1 MSAVGMVR
9 IVVGVVLAASVAVP
23 MAVPIVTEVAAQPA
37 PAVGAWAT
45 YRWTATAKES
55 VPVVVE
61 ERDAAGQVKRSVVQE
76 SVAPPPIFVTYSIV
90 KAAAKTYTLQIVTSQ
105 DDGGTPL
112 SVTQVVV
119 DKASGKAVRSVIQYP
134 KGVIATPESTPR
146 PLREA
151 ALPQGSREDVTVPAG
166 RFTAVRGTAQGAE
179 VWVSDQVPAL
189 GLVKAAWPT
198 GTLELVRSAPS
209 GAKDLLPGGK

>member
-9 IVVGVVLAASVAVP
+9 IVAGVVLAASVALP

-37 PAVGAWAT
+37 PAVGAWAA

-55 VPVVVE
+55 VPVLVE
-61 ERDAAGQVKRSVVQE
+61 ERDAAGQVKRSVVE
-76 SVAPPPIFVTYSIV
+76 EPAAPPPIFVTYSIV
-90 KAAAKTYTLQIVTSQ
+90 KTAAKTYTLQIVTSQ

-119 DKASGKAVRSVIQYP
+119 DQASGKAVRSVIQYP

-146 PLREA
+146 PFREA
-151 ALPQGSREDVTVPAG
+151 AFPQGSREDVTVPAG

-189 GLVKAAWPT
+189 GLVKAVWPT

-209 GAKDLLPGGK
+209 GAKDLLAGGK